1 MKKCQISSLFF
12 YRHRFLFGY
21 IFLSLIFLAL
31 IFSLPFFALNGLSSA
46 EMSSA
51 ATSYNLHFS
60 SITTGDLVDLPY
72 HLVQKV
78 SILIFGFNAI
88 AIKLPSIIIAILL
101 GLLLVLLL
109 NRWFKN
115 NVALLSSIL
124 TILSTPFL
132 YLAGTGTPLIM
143 LLFWPTVLLWLGSKI
158 QGIKKPRAIF
168 SLIFAFLLLLSV
180 FTPHMFYLAGFIVIY
195 AFLKPHLRF
204 TIKNLPRLPF
214 ILTSL
219 VVAAGLILLCINIFS
234 NPSVPAALFGSEHP
248 ELFWTNLGNTFSTL
262 FSWQGLPESTFLAPL
277 ISLPVAVLAFLG
289 LLSTVHG
296 FFASRNAIASYF
308 TVFSIVFSGLNPDS
322 IVLLILPIAILTAHG
337 FRYILD
343 KWYNLF
349 PTNPYARVFGLLPL
363 ALYLALVLIPGLVH
377 FIYGYHYIPSYS
389 ASLSTDLALIDE
401 NLPENTIL
409 YLERDADEYDFYE
422 AYEDRHHKIF
432 LTSALPTA
440 EKRAEI
446 VKNSL
451 NPDFN
456 SNNIQYFATL
466 GLKEDFDA
474 EKLYRIIPSPKSD
487 NSDRIYIYN
496 FN

>member
-1 MKKCQISSLFF
+1 MKKRQISTLFF
-12 YRHRFLFGY
+12 YRHRFLLGY
-21 IFLSLIFLAL
+21 IFLTLVFLAL
-31 IFSLPFFALNGLSSA
+31 IFSLPFFALNGLSSS
-46 EMSSA
+46 EISSA
-51 ATSYNLHFS
+51 TTSYNLHFS

-72 HLVQKV
+72 HLLQKV
-78 SILIFGFNAI
+78 SILIFGFNSF
-88 AIKLPSIIIAILL
+88 AIKLPSIIIAVLL

-115 NVALLSSIL
+115 NVALLSSVL

-158 QGIKKPRAIF
+158 QGIKKPRAAF
-168 SLIFAFLLLLSV
+168 SFVFAILLLLSV
-180 FTPHMFYLAGFIVIY
+180 FTPHMPYLAAFIVLY

-204 TIKNLPRLPF
+204 TIKNLPRVPF

-219 VVAAGLILLCINIFS
+219 VVIAGLVLLSINIFS
-234 NPSVPAALFGSEHP
+234 NPAVPTALFGSDHP
-248 ELFWTNLGNTFSTL
+248 ELFWSNIGNTFSTL
-262 FSWQGLPESTFLAPL
+262 FSWQGLPESAFLAPL
-277 ISLPVAVLAFLG
+277 ISLPVFVLAFLG

-308 TVFSIVFSGLNPDS
+308 IIFSIVFSGLSPDS
-322 IVLLILPIAILTAHG
+322 IVLIILPVAILTAHG
-337 FRYILD
+337 FRYVLD

-349 PTNPYARVFGLLPL
+349 PSNPYARVFGLLPL

-377 FIYGYHYIPSYS
+377 FVYGYQYIPSY
-389 ASLSTDLALIDE
+389 ANSLSSDLDLVSKE
-401 NLPENTIL
+401 LPENTVL
-409 YLERDADEYDFYE
+409 YLERDAPEYDFYE

-432 LTSALPTA
+432 LTSLAPTV
-440 EKRAEI
+440 ENRAEI

-456 SNNIQYFATL
+456 SNNIQFFATL
-466 GLKEDFDA
+466 GPREGFNP
-474 EKLYRIIPSPKSD
+474 EQLYRIISSPKSD